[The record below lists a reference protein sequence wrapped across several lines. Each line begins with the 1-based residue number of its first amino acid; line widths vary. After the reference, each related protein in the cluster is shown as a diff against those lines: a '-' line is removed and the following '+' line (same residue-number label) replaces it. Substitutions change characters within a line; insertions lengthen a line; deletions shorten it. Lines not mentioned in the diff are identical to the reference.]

1 MTPPITITLVVDNEA
16 PPELVAEHGFAA
28 WIDSGA
34 ERFLFDT
41 GQGAALIP
49 NATALGID
57 LSSARALVLSHGHY
71 DHTGAVQAFL
81 AINPD
86 APIIYG
92 HDATISRFSCRPD
105 EQPPRQIGMAEEVR
119 QALSQ
124 LPAERCVVLD
134 GPRYLRPGIGITGP
148 VPRNSSF
155 EDTGGPFYLDADK
168 AQPDPI
174 TDDLS
179 LWFETGDGLVIL
191 TGCCHSGLVNTVRQ
205 ALRIS
210 GMTRIRGIIG
220 GLHLHNAGAER
231 LDATL
236 AFLHECAPDFL
247 LPCHC
252 TGAQVVD
259 RLRTEFGDTVMK
271 PGGAG
276 EAVEIGRLS
285 ATLEPSFSDRAYLH
299 AVRGRLGPRRLR
311 CAG

>member
-148 VPRNSSF
+148 VPRNSTF
-155 EDTGGPFYLDADK
+155 EDTGGPFYLDPDK
-168 AQPDPI
+168 AQADPI

-179 LWFETGDGLVIL
+179 LWFETSDGLVIL

-205 ALRIS
+205 AQRIS
-210 GMTRIRGIIG
+210 GVTRIRGIIG
-220 GLHLHNAGAER
+220 GLHLLNAGPER
-231 LDATL
+231 LDATI

-252 TGAQVVD
+252 TGTQVIE
-259 RLRTEFGDTVMK
+259 RLRSEFGDAVVRH
-271 PGGAG
+271 GGAG
-276 EAVEIGRLS
+276 EAIVIAETSIS
-285 ATLEPSFSDRAYLH
+285 
-299 AVRGRLGPRRLR
+299 
-311 CAG
+311 

>member
-179 LWFETGDGLVIL
+179 LWFEFTDGLVIL

-205 ALRIS
+205 AQRIS
-210 GMTRIRGIIG
+210 GRTRIHGIIG
-220 GLHLHNAGAER
+220 GLHLLNAGPAR

-252 TGAQVVD
+252 TGTQVIE
-259 RLRTEFGDTVMK
+259 RLRSEFGDAVVRQ
-271 PGGAG
+271 GGAG
-276 EAVEIGRLS
+276 EAIVIAETS
-285 ATLEPSFSDRAYLH
+285 KS
-299 AVRGRLGPRRLR
+299 
-311 CAG
+311 